1 MEYKIH
7 KAKSMRNNW
16 IESAMS
22 CNKIMRKSALLQIL
36 VMKYFAELSYLHPS
50 HSFQLTIS
58 T

>member
-16 IESAMS
+16 IDSAMS
-22 CNKIMRKSALLQIL
+22 CNKITSKSALLPIL
-36 VMKYFAELSYLHPS
+36 VMKYFDELSYLHPS

>member
-16 IESAMS
+16 IDFAMS
-22 CNKIMRKSALLQIL
+22 CNKIMSKSAPLQIL
-36 VMKYFAELSYLHPS
+36 VMKYFDELSYLHPS